1 MIISYKRTFFQNV
14 YIGVRQ
20 VKINILL
27 FSAFTLTFIPS
38 ICPADTPQNTSD
50 TNALTQLQDYLQYAA
65 LNNAGLKAAFEE
77 WKAAVE
83 QVPQAK
89 ALPDPKLTYGRF
101 IREMETRD
109 TFGIA
114 QMFPWFGKI
123 EAGTDA
129 ASAQARAARKRY
141 EAERLKLFRE
151 VKDVFYEYQYLAG
164 AVKIAKDNL
173 VLLKHLEEVSRTRY
187 MAAAGTHPD
196 VIRAQVELA
205 NLENTLTSLEELRK
219 PITAK
224 LNAVLNRQSDEM
236 LPWPEKEKFTPL
248 ALESQKI
255 AAILKQSNPELA
267 AIDFE
272 ASAARNMVELA
283 QKRFYPDVEVGVTF
297 ENASPMAEINRDPVM
312 LMFSINLPLW
322 RDSYQAAE
330 RQAKSI
336 VLKTRQQRTQ
346 TENTLVA
353 QAEQALYDFEN
364 SNRRIKLYGDVL
376 LPQAEQLLQAS
387 ETAYQA
393 GTIDF
398 LSLIDAQRMLLE
410 FQLEYER
417 AVTDNQQKLAELEM
431 LVGAKLSPAAEEP
444 PSE

>member
-1 MIISYKRTFFQNV
+1 MKRYLLLSGLFIITLIISNGLADVTGSSSDANV
-14 YIGVRQ
+14 P
-20 VKINILL
+20 LL
-27 FSAFTLTFIPS
+27 LRE
-38 ICPADTPQNTSD
+38 
-50 TNALTQLQDYLQYAA
+50 YLVYAA

-77 WKAAVE
+77 WKAALE
-83 QVPQAK
+83 QIPQAK
-89 ALPDPKLTYGRF
+89 ALPDPKFTYGRF
-101 IREMETRD
+101 IREMDTRD
-109 TFGIA
+109 KVAIA

-129 ASAQARAARKRY
+129 ASAQAKAAQKRY
-141 EAERLKLFRE
+141 ETEKLKLFWQ
-151 VKDVFYEYQYLAG
+151 VKDAFYEYQYLAG

-173 VLLKHLEEVSRTRY
+173 ALLKHLEEVTRTRY

-205 NLENTLTSLEELRK
+205 NLENTLISLEELRK
-219 PITAK
+219 PIVAK
-224 LNAVLNRQSDEM
+224 LNAVLNRQSAEM
-236 LPWPEKEKFTPL
+236 LPWPEKEKFMPL
-248 ALESQKI
+248 TLEPQRI
-255 AAILKQSNPELA
+255 AALLKQSNPELA
-267 AIDFE
+267 AIEFE
-272 ASAARNMVELA
+272 VSAAKNMVELA
-283 QKRFYPDVEVGVTF
+283 QKKFYPDIEVGVEF
-297 ENASPMAEINRDPVM
+297 ENSSPMAEINRDPVM

-322 RDSYQAAE
+322 RESYMAAE

-336 VLKTRQQRTQ
+336 VLKTQQQRTQ

-364 SNRRIKLYGDVL
+364 SNRSIKLYGNIL
-376 LPQAEQLLQAS
+376 LPKAEELLQAS

-431 LVGAKLSPAAEEP
+431 LVGAKLSAAVEGPPAE
-444 PSE
+444 

>member
-1 MIISYKRTFFQNV
+1 VKRYLFLSGSFIITLIVANCLADVPNNPSD
-14 YIGVRQ
+14 
-20 VKINILL
+20 INAPLR
-27 FSAFTLTFIPS
+27 
-38 ICPADTPQNTSD
+38 
-50 TNALTQLQDYLQYAA
+50 LQDCLRIAA

-77 WKAAVE
+77 WKSALE
-83 QVPQAK
+83 QIPQAK
-89 ALPDPKLTYGRF
+89 ALPDPRFNYGYF

-109 TFGIA
+109 KFGIA

-129 ASAQARAARKRY
+129 AAAQAKAAQKRY
-141 EAERLKLFRE
+141 EAEKLKLFWQ
-151 VKDVFYEYQYLAG
+151 VKDAFYEYLYLAS

-173 VLLKHLEEVSRTRY
+173 ALLKHLEEVTRTRY
-187 MAAAGTHPD
+187 MTAAGTHPD

-219 PITAK
+219 PIAAR
-224 LNAVLNRQSDEM
+224 LNAVLNHQSAEM
-236 LPWPEKEKFTPL
+236 LPWPEKEKFTPIT
-248 ALESQKI
+248 LERQKI
-255 AAILKQSNPELA
+255 ATLLKQLNPELA
-267 AIDFE
+267 AIEFE
-272 ASAARNMVELA
+272 VSAAQNMVELA
-283 QKRFYPDVEVGVTF
+283 QKKFYPDIEVGVEF
-297 ENASPMAEINRDPVM
+297 ENSSPMSDIDRDPVM

-322 RDSYQAAE
+322 RESYRAAE

-336 VLKTRQQRTQ
+336 VLKTQQQRTQ
-346 TENTLVA
+346 AENTLVA

-364 SNRRIKLYGDVL
+364 SNRSIKLYRDIL
-376 LPQAEQLLQAS
+376 LLKAEELLQAS

-417 AVTDNQQKLAELEM
+417 TVTNNRKKLAELEM
-431 LVGAKLSPAAEEP
+431 LVGAELPAAAEEP
-444 PSE
+444 PGK

>member
-1 MIISYKRTFFQNV
+1 MKRYLLLSGLFIITLIISNGLADV
-14 YIGVRQ
+14 SGSPSDA
-20 VKINILL
+20 NAPLL
-27 FSAFTLTFIPS
+27 LRE
-38 ICPADTPQNTSD
+38 
-50 TNALTQLQDYLQYAA
+50 YLVYAA

-77 WKAAVE
+77 WKAALE
-83 QVPQAK
+83 QIPQAK
-89 ALPDPKLTYGRF
+89 ALPDPQFTYGRF

-109 TFGIA
+109 KFSIA

-129 ASAQARAARKRY
+129 AAAQAKAAQKRY
-141 EAERLKLFRE
+141 ETEKLKLFWQ
-151 VKDVFYEYQYLAG
+151 VKDAFYEYLYLAS

-173 VLLKHLEEVSRTRY
+173 ALLKHLEEVTLTRY

-196 VIRAQVELA
+196 VIRTQVELA

-219 PITAK
+219 PIVAR
-224 LNAVLNRQSDEM
+224 LNAVLNRQSAEM

-248 ALESQKI
+248 TLERQKI
-255 AAILKQSNPELA
+255 AALLKQSNPELA
-267 AIDFE
+267 AIEFE
-272 ASAARNMVELA
+272 VSAAQNMVELA
-283 QKRFYPDVEVGVTF
+283 QKKFYPDIEVGVEF
-297 ENASPMAEINRDPVM
+297 ENSSPMAAIDRDPVM
-312 LMFSINLPLW
+312 LMFSINLPVW
-322 RDSYQAAE
+322 RESYKAAE

-336 VLKTRQQRTQ
+336 VLKTQQHRTQ
-346 TENTLVA
+346 AENTLIA
-353 QAEQALYDFEN
+353 QAEQALYDFED
-364 SNRRIKLYGDVL
+364 SNRRIKLYGNIL
-376 LPQAEQLLQAS
+376 LPKAEELLQAS

-431 LVGAKLSPAAEEP
+431 LVGAKLSAAVEEP
-444 PSE
+444 PAE